1 MKIYIFFFIF
11 HFNLSNQ
18 DLNDTDRKK
27 QFNDFFSLV
36 LRKSGVDDEKIN
48 KCIQD
53 DSSFFEKFVDE
64 VEFTGKKY
72 GDFGD
77 EDSCIQSNL
86 SYFLYI
92 LDIKNE
98 LNNELINKNFN
109 ENTLRIKVFL
119 DISKFPV
126 GMCIPKECVDAIM
139 YLMVKNSNYFNEVF
153 NDVIFGD
160 TKIMLKEKFRK
171 ENTFYN
177 VYDSSLLES
186 RLEYKYSNYYY
197 EIKIFIYVYIF
208 LMVLFTF
215 LKMIFF
221 FSNNDEIID
230 DIKKNKF
237 DDEINIQSDDSLS
250 SEDFSSIFN
259 KKDDDLFLIQQDLIN
274 NSFFRFF
281 SIFDI
286 LINLKSFISL
296 NNLYY
301 NGNNIEF
308 IGFIRMIVIIG
319 MIFGKN
325 FVIAT
330 SIFVQ
335 INLFDF
341 RIYKTLLFS
350 LIKLTKF
357 DNIIWIILDGC
368 IFGFKLLSYIKT
380 FKQKNK
386 NTKEIIFSKFL
397 LYLIPKI
404 FIFFF
409 IYFFGYIFFS
419 NSTNDITGLE
429 YYLTTIKDLNCYK
442 NPSIIFNPFNYYKND
457 VDEECFFFTYI
468 FINEFY
474 GIILLLLIVF
484 ISFKFKSKI
493 FDSIFSALMII
504 NLFSV
509 QLTNSSFIPE
519 NNPITIKLFEGQKY
533 TEKQFHLFLSF
544 FFLGFLLGN
553 IFFHFHDSV
562 SRYSL
567 SGHIDYIPFSF
578 TRKMMIRINKINTL
592 YHIIIIIICSI
603 ILLLI
608 SSIPYFFKDYYGN
621 GVKDL
626 GEDQYNTLI
635 EIIQIIGFYEKSI
648 FAIFFSILLVC
659 LKILCENTFLT
670 SLIHLTF
677 FITFEKIRVS
687 FLCSIEIMMIYCYS
701 AFHFNYLISYN
712 NLMFI
717 TFGLFLILYGFNS
730 MMYVIFELTFI
741 KFVKAITNGIKD
753 KNYPLILVQ

>member
-11 HFNLSNQ
+11 LFNLSKQ
-18 DLNDTDRKK
+18 DLNDDKKK
-27 QFNDFFSLV
+27 QFNDFFSVV

-48 KCIQD
+48 KCIQH

-64 VEFTGKKY
+64 FEFTGKKY

-86 SYFLYI
+86 LYFLYI

-98 LNNELINKNFN
+98 LNNELINKNYN
-109 ENTLRIKVFL
+109 ENNRRIKVFL

-126 GMCIPKECVDAIM
+126 GMCISKECVDAIM
-139 YLMVKNSNYFNEVF
+139 YLIIKNSNYFNEVF

-171 ENTFYN
+171 ENIFYDIYN
-177 VYDSSLLES
+177 SSLLES

-208 LMVLFTF
+208 LMVLFTL

-237 DDEINIQSDDSLS
+237 DDELNIQNDNSSDI
-250 SEDFSSIFN
+250 EDFSSIFN
-259 KKDDDLFLIQQDLIN
+259 KKDDDQFLIQQDLIN

-325 FVIAT
+325 FIIAT
-330 SIFVQ
+330 NIFVQ
-335 INLFDF
+335 INVFNF
-341 RIYKTLLFS
+341 QIYKTLLFS
-350 LIKLTKF
+350 LIKLTDF
-357 DNIIWIILDGC
+357 DDIIWIILDGC
-368 IFGFKLLSYIKT
+368 IFGFKLLSCIKT
-380 FKQKNK
+380 FEQKNK

-429 YYLTTIKDLNCYK
+429 YYLTFIKDLKCYK
-442 NPSIIFNPFNYYKND
+442 NPSFIFNPFNYYKND

-474 GIILLLLIVF
+474 GIILLLIIFF

-493 FDSIFSALMII
+493 FDSIFSVLMII

-509 QLTNSSFIPE
+509 QLTNSSFIPQ

-533 TEKQFHLFLSF
+533 TEKQFHLFISF

-562 SRYSL
+562 SQYSL
-567 SGHIDYIPFSF
+567 SDHIDYIPFSF
-578 TRKMMIRINKINTL
+578 TRKMMIRINKIKTL
-592 YHIIIIIICSI
+592 LNIIIIIICSI

-701 AFHFNYLISYN
+701 VFHFNYLISYN

>member
-1 MKIYIFFFIF
+1 
-11 HFNLSNQ
+11 
-18 DLNDTDRKK
+18 
-27 QFNDFFSLV
+27 
-36 LRKSGVDDEKIN
+36 
-48 KCIQD
+48 
-53 DSSFFEKFVDE
+53 
-64 VEFTGKKY
+64 
-72 GDFGD
+72 
-77 EDSCIQSNL
+77 
-86 SYFLYI
+86 
-92 LDIKNE
+92 
-98 LNNELINKNFN
+98 
-109 ENTLRIKVFL
+109 
-119 DISKFPV
+119 
-126 GMCIPKECVDAIM
+126 
-139 YLMVKNSNYFNEVF
+139 
-153 NDVIFGD
+153 
-160 TKIMLKEKFRK
+160 
-171 ENTFYN
+171 
-177 VYDSSLLES
+177 
-186 RLEYKYSNYYY
+186 
-197 EIKIFIYVYIF
+197 
-208 LMVLFTF
+208 MVLFTF

-319 MIFGKN
+319 MIFRKN

-341 RIYKTLLFS
+341 QIYKTLLFS
-350 LIKLTKF
+350 LIKLTDF

-442 NPSIIFNPFNYYKND
+442 NPSIIFNPFLYYKSKND
-457 VDEECFFFTYI
+457 ENCFFFTYI

-484 ISFKFKSKI
+484 ISFKFKSII
-493 FDSIFSALMII
+493 FDSTLSVLMII

-509 QLTNSSFIPE
+509 QLTNSSFIPENNPITIKSFIPE

-562 SRYSL
+562 SQYSL
-567 SGHIDYIPFSF
+567 SDHIDYIPFSF
-578 TRKMMIRINKINTL
+578 TRKMMIRINKIKTL
-592 YHIIIIIICSI
+592 SRIIVIIVCSI

-608 SSIPYFFKDYYGN
+608 SSIPYFFKEDYGK
-621 GVKDL
+621 GVNDFNEKP
-626 GEDQYNTLI
+626 QYNTLI
-635 EIIQIIGFYEKSI
+635 ERIEIIGFYEKSI

-701 AFHFNYLISYN
+701 ALLDYF
-712 NLMFI
+712 
-717 TFGLFLILYGFNS
+717 
-730 MMYVIFELTFI
+730 
-741 KFVKAITNGIKD
+741 
-753 KNYPLILVQ
+753 

>member
-11 HFNLSNQ
+11 LFNLSKQ
-18 DLNDTDRKK
+18 DLNDDKK
-27 QFNDFFSLV
+27 EQFNDFFSVV
-36 LRKSGVDDEKIN
+36 LRKLGVEDEKIN

-126 GMCIPKECVDAIM
+126 GMCIYKECVDAIM
-139 YLMVKNSNYFNEVF
+139 YLMVNNSNYFNEVF

-341 RIYKTLLFS
+341 QIYKTLLFS
-350 LIKLTKF
+350 LIKLTDF

-368 IFGFKLLSYIKT
+368 IFGFKLLSCIKT
-380 FKQKNK
+380 FEQKNK

-442 NPSIIFNPFNYYKND
+442 NPSIIFNPFLYYKSKND
-457 VDEECFFFTYI
+457 ENCFFFTYI

-484 ISFKFKSKI
+484 ISFKFKSII
-493 FDSIFSALMII
+493 FDSTLSVLMII

-562 SRYSL
+562 SQYSL
-567 SGHIDYIPFSF
+567 SDHIDYIPFSF
-578 TRKMMIRINKINTL
+578 TRKMMIRINKIKTL
-592 YHIIIIIICSI
+592 SRIIVIIVCSI

-608 SSIPYFFKDYYGN
+608 SSIPYFFKEHYGKRVN
-621 GVKDL
+621 DFKYKH
-626 GEDQYNTLI
+626 EYNTLI
-635 EIIQIIGFYEKSI
+635 ERIEIIGFYEKSI

-659 LKILCENTFLT
+659 LKIFCENTFLS

-701 AFHFNYLISYN
+701 AFHFWIIFN
-712 NLMFI
+712 FI
-717 TFGLFLILYGFNS
+717 WFQFND
-730 MMYVIFELTFI
+730 VCNI
-741 KFVKAITNGIKD
+741 
-753 KNYPLILVQ
+753 

>member
-11 HFNLSNQ
+11 PFIFSIQ
-18 DLNDTDRKK
+18 DLKLNGTDSKE
-27 QFNDFFSLV
+27 QFNDFLSVV

-48 KCIQD
+48 KCTQD
-53 DSSFFEKFVDE
+53 DSSFFEKFSDE
-64 VEFTGKKY
+64 FEFTGKKY

-86 SYFLYI
+86 LYFVYI

-98 LNNELINKNFN
+98 LNSQLNNRTFN
-109 ENTLRIKVFL
+109 GDTLRTKVFL

-126 GMCIPKECVDAIM
+126 GMCISKECVDAFM
-139 YLMVKNSNYFNEVF
+139 DLMIRNSNYFNEFF
-153 NDVIFGD
+153 NDVIFGN

-171 ENTFYN
+171 ENIFYD
-177 VYDSSLLES
+177 VYNSSLLES

-197 EIKIFIYVYIF
+197 EIKIFIYVYFF
-208 LMVLFTF
+208 LMVLFTL

-230 DIKKNKF
+230 DNKKNKF
-237 DDEINIQSDDSLS
+237 DDELNIQSDNSLDSD
-250 SEDFSSIFN
+250 DFSSIFN
-259 KKDDDLFLIQQDLIN
+259 KKDDEQFLIQQDLIN
-274 NSFFRFF
+274 NNYFKFF

-319 MIFGKN
+319 MIFRKN

-330 SIFVQ
+330 NIFFQ
-335 INLFDF
+335 INLFTF
-341 RIYKTLLFS
+341 QIYKTLLFS
-350 LIKLTKF
+350 LIKLTDF

-368 IFGFKLLSYIKT
+368 IFGFKLLSCIKT

-404 FIFFF
+404 FIFLF

-429 YYLTTIKDLNCYK
+429 YYLTTIKDLKCYN
-442 NPSIIFNPFNYYKND
+442 NPSIIFNPFLYYKND
-457 VDEECFFFTYI
+457 VDKECFFFTYI

-474 GIILLLLIVF
+474 GIILLLIIFF
-484 ISFKFKSKI
+484 ISFKCKSKI
-493 FDSIFSALMII
+493 FDSMISFLMII

-509 QLTNSSFIPE
+509 QLTNSSFIPK

-544 FFLGFLLGN
+544 FFF
-553 IFFHFHDSV
+553 
-562 SRYSL
+562 R
-567 SGHIDYIPFSF
+567 
-578 TRKMMIRINKINTL
+578 
-592 YHIIIIIICSI
+592 
-603 ILLLI
+603 
-608 SSIPYFFKDYYGN
+608 
-621 GVKDL
+621 
-626 GEDQYNTLI
+626 
-635 EIIQIIGFYEKSI
+635 
-648 FAIFFSILLVC
+648 
-659 LKILCENTFLT
+659 
-670 SLIHLTF
+670 F
-677 FITFEKIRVS
+677 FIR
-687 FLCSIEIMMIYCYS
+687 
-701 AFHFNYLISYN
+701 
-712 NLMFI
+712 
-717 TFGLFLILYGFNS
+717 
-730 MMYVIFELTFI
+730 
-741 KFVKAITNGIKD
+741 
-753 KNYPLILVQ
+753 